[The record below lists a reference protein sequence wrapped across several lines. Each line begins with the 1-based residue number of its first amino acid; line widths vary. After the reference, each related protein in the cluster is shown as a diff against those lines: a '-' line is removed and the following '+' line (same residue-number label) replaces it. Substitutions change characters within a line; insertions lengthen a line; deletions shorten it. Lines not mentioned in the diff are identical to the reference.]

1 MKQFFDAIK
10 SGDVAQVRVL
20 LDQDPSLANAQ
31 DNGQAAI
38 FTAKYHRQGAI
49 AELLE
54 SRGAQ
59 LDVFSAAMMGRTER
73 LKELLD
79 ADPSCAKLVSRDGWT
94 ALHLASFFDAEPAA
108 RILLS
113 AGALVNA
120 RSTNP
125 MNNMPLHAAAA
136 SRNAAMVKLLLQNG
150 AAADAQQHGG
160 WTALHA
166 AAQNGDLVM
175 ASALVE
181 AGANVNARADN
192 NQSPLDLALTKG
204 HQDMVEFLELKGAR
218 L

>member
-10 SGDVAQVRVL
+10 SGDVPQVTAL

-31 DNGQAAI
+31 DNGQPAI

-54 SRGAQ
+54 SRGAEM
-59 LDVFSAAMMGRTER
+59 DVFSAAMMGRTEKLADL
-73 LKELLD
+73 LKVNKSLALQ
-79 ADPSCAKLVSRDGWT
+79 VSRDGWT
-94 ALHLASFFDAEPAA
+94 PLHLASFFDAEPAA
-108 RILLS
+108 RLLLNT
-113 AGALVNA
+113 GAPVNA

-136 SRNAAMVKLLLQNG
+136 SKNTGIVKLLLDHG
-150 AAADAQQHGG
+150 ASAGAQQHGG

-166 AAQNGDLVM
+166 AAQNGDVLM
-175 ASALVE
+175 ASMLID
-181 AGANVNARADN
+181 AGAAVNVRAEN

-204 HQDMVEFLELKGAR
+204 HQDMVEYLELKGAR

>member
-10 SGDVAQVRVL
+10 SGDVPLVTAL

-31 DNGQAAI
+31 DNGQPAI
-38 FTAKYHRQGAI
+38 FMAKYHRQATI

-54 SRGAQ
+54 SRGAEI
-59 LDVFSAAMMGRTER
+59 DVFSAAMMGRTEK
-73 LKELLD
+73 LEELLKGNQSL
-79 ADPSCAKLVSRDGWT
+79 ASLVSRDGWT
-94 ALHLASFFDAEPAA
+94 PLHLAAFFDAEPAA
-108 RILLS
+108 RLLLNT
-113 AGALVNA
+113 GAPVNA

-136 SRNAAMVKLLLQNG
+136 SRNSAIVKLLLDHG
-150 AAADAQQHGG
+150 AAPDAQQHGG

-166 AAQNGDLVM
+166 AAQNGDVLM
-175 ASALVE
+175 ASMLIE
-181 AGANVNARADN
+181 SGASVNVRAEN

-204 HQDMVEFLELKGAR
+204 HQDMVEYLELKGAR